1 MPRVARAVLVPTKR
15 PLLGEAPRPT
25 WTQPPPSI
33 CPCPAGFVSTA
44 TPAPPGRGWGCA
56 LCVWSVGP
64 ADPLQAWPCSRQHPR
79 NREPGRWALTRCPG
93 HEETGW
99 REGDGRAG
107 SPPIHAVARSGPDGW
122 TPVPQVRL
130 LMTQPHAGL
139 PAGGGRPRDAG
150 EDLLPHAMYSMWVG
164 SVDGTLAVLRLARD
178 PVTPRL
184 PPPAGPAPLPE
195 QRGGGLRR
203 VPAASCARA
212 SCRWS
217 RPPARHAVPS
227 APCLPDCLSAPTGP
241 SPSIGPC
248 LAAGTHRG
256 SEPGRRLGASQAHM
270 PGGEPSSQS
279 PSLRVGTVVLVLAAV
294 LQV

>member
-1 MPRVARAVLVPTKR
+1 MARAVVVPTKR

-56 LCVWSVGP
+56 LCAWSVGP

-79 NREPGRWALTRCPG
+79 NREPGRWALTRFPG

-107 SPPIHAVARSGPDGW
+107 SPPILAVARSGPDGW

-139 PAGGGRPRDAG
+139 PARPRGAG
-150 EDLLPHAMYSMWVG
+150 GDLLPHAVYSMWVG

-195 QRGGGLRR
+195 QRGGGLQR

-217 RPPARHAVPS
+217 RTPPATQCRPLPASPTASQPRQARAPPS
-227 APCLPDCLSAPTGP
+227 GPALLQGRIVARSLAGDLAP
-241 SPSIGPC
+241 
-248 LAAGTHRG
+248 
-256 SEPGRRLGASQAHM
+256 RRLTCPEVSPAPRALPCGWGRSR
-270 PGGEPSSQS
+270 SS
-279 PSLRVGTVVLVLAAV
+279 
-294 LQV
+294 

>member
-1 MPRVARAVLVPTKR
+1 MLSAR
-15 PLLGEAPRPT
+15 G
-25 WTQPPPSI
+25 QS
-33 CPCPAGFVSTA
+33 
-44 TPAPPGRGWGCA
+44 A
-56 LCVWSVGP
+56 LQTHFRLGP
-64 ADPLQAWPCSRQHPR
+64 AHGSI
-79 NREPGRWALTRCPG
+79 PGTESPDDGRSRWALTRCPG

-130 LMTQPHAGL
+130 FMTQPHAGL

-150 EDLLPHAMYSMWVG
+150 EDLLPHAVYSMWVG

-241 SPSIGPC
+241 SPSVGPC